1 MAIKTSRRR
10 TLAVLVSGFLLVGA
24 TACGSSDGDKSSP
37 TTAADGS
44 GGGGTEAGGGGGKAA
59 GDPCQ
64 WYTDAEMEELVGFPV
79 KSEAQQTAGLNQKC
93 VYDAP
98 ANYSGVE
105 ITPSD
110 EVIFSN
116 DKAFAKSPDGV
127 KLAGEFMPIDG
138 VGDDAF
144 GTQGGGATLNA
155 LKGKSSV
162 AILVSNGGG
171 GPEAGKIDTDA
182 KAADVAKQIAEKVL
196 G

>member
-10 TLAVLVSGFLLVGA
+10 ALAVLVSGFLLLGA
-24 TACGSSDGDKSSP
+24 TACGSSDGDESSP
-37 TTAADGS
+37 TPAADGS

-79 KSEAQQTAGLNQKC
+79 KSEAQPAGPNQKC

-98 ANYSGVE
+98 ANYSSVE
-105 ITPSD
+105 ILPGD
-110 EVIFSN
+110 EVTFSN

-138 VGDDAF
+138 VGDEAF

-162 AILVSNGGG
+162 GILVTNGGG